1 MYFALRSRTTL
12 IAGIAVFLF
21 SSLLI
26 FFLTADLF
34 QPSIDEGIYLE
45 GGHRVLQ
52 GEVPYR
58 DFFAYTGPLVYW
70 IQAALETA
78 FGPDMRMLRLSVI
91 LPVGFTCLGIY
102 WMAERFAGWQS
113 GIAVALVFLGMRMPS
128 FQHFTVSH
136 RWLST
141 CFMTLSIAA
150 ALDAARLDP
159 ARDVRARWLWCAA
172 GALAA
177 AAAWSTPPYLIPLA
191 ILTLWTASRGVAK
204 IGTRMALAFLAGGVL
219 LVSLP
224 ALLWMAGHHALV
236 PMLDKLIWASRQY
249 EVANRVPFGYYPY
262 GFQTGRNAVGVFG
275 KALAWIK
282 DVRMMIPVVLVPLSI
297 VLGMIQMIR
306 GRWKGPAALLVWLA
320 LGMLLT
326 TWPRWDVNLLIGV
339 TPPCYVLLL
348 IWCEETMRSGNAIVR
363 AAILSAYLVALT
375 LSFTYAAQLLST
387 VDAFVYFPTRFGLQ
401 RNIEED
407 GDAYAAL
414 EQRIP
419 EGESVFVFPYLPV
432 INYMLKTRNPTSYA
446 WLQPGMMSREDEAI
460 VLHEL
465 EAGPP
470 KFILRQYYPDVRVL
484 NVWPNSDRSRMRFP
498 SIEDFIASRYMAVDK
513 VTSPHF
519 EMTVFERRV
528 R

>member
-1 MYFALRSRTTL
+1 LSSALRLRPTL

-21 SSLLI
+21 SSLLV

-34 QPSIDEGIYLE
+34 QPNIDEGIYLE
-45 GGHRVLQ
+45 GGHRILH

-70 IQAALETA
+70 IQAALETV
-78 FGPDMRMLRLSVI
+78 FGPDMRMLRLSVV
-91 LPVGFTCLGIY
+91 LPVGLTCFGMF

-113 GIAVALVFLGMRMPS
+113 GIGAALVFLGMRIPS
-128 FQHFTVSH
+128 YQLFTVNH

-141 CFMTLSIAA
+141 CFLTLAIAA
-150 ALDAARLDP
+150 ALDAATLDP
-159 ARDVRARWLWCAA
+159 AGNARARWLWCAA

-191 ILTLWTASRGVAK
+191 ILVLWTASRRGAR
-204 IGTRMALAFLAGGVL
+204 TTLAFLTGGVL
-219 LVSLP
+219 VISLP
-224 ALLWMAGHHALV
+224 ALLWLAAHHALA
-236 PMLDKLIWASRQY
+236 PMLDKLVWASRRY

-262 GFQTGRNAVGVFG
+262 GFQTTRQAVGSLG
-275 KALAWIK
+275 KTLAWIK

-339 TPPCYVLLL
+339 TPPCYAILL
-348 IWCEETMRSGNAIVR
+348 IWCEETMRSGGAVVR

-375 LSFTYAAQLLST
+375 LSFAYAAQLLST

-407 GDAYAAL
+407 GEAWAAL

-432 INYMLKTRNPTSYA
+432 INYMLKTRNPTSYS
-446 WLQPGMMSREDEAI
+446 WLQPGMMSHEDEAI
-460 VLHEL
+460 ALHEL
-465 EAGPP
+465 QAGPP
-470 KFILRQYYPDVRVL
+470 KFILRQYYPDARIL

-498 SIEDFIASRYMAVDK
+498 SIEEFIASRYTAVDK

-519 EMTVFERRV
+519 EMTVFERQAR
-528 R
+528 

>member
-1 MYFALRSRTTL
+1 MSSALRPRTTL

-45 GGHRVLQ
+45 GGHRILQ
-52 GEVPYR
+52 GQVPYR

-78 FGPDMRMLRLSVI
+78 FGSDMRLLRLSVI
-91 LPVGFTCLGIY
+91 LPVGLTCLGMY

-150 ALDAARLDP
+150 ALDAARD
-159 ARDVRARWLWCAA
+159 RRARWLWCAA

-191 ILTLWTASRGVAK
+191 ILMLWTGSRRAR
-204 IGTRMALAFLAGGVL
+204 IALAFLTGGVL

-224 ALLWMAGHHALV
+224 ALLWLVAHHALI
-236 PMLDKLIWASRQY
+236 PMFDKLVWASRQY

-262 GFQTGRNAVGVFG
+262 GFQSVRQAVGSLG
-275 KALAWIK
+275 KTLGWIK

-297 VLGMIQMIR
+297 VLGIIQTIR

-339 TPPCYVLLL
+339 TPPCYVILLN
-348 IWCEETMRSGNAIVR
+348 WCEKTMRSGNTMVR
-363 AAILSAYLVALT
+363 AAILSTYLVALT

-401 RNIEED
+401 RNIAED
-407 GDAYAAL
+407 GDAWAAL

-446 WLQPGMMSREDEAI
+446 WLQPGMMSHEDEAI
-460 VLHEL
+460 VLREL
-465 EAGPP
+465 QASPP

-484 NVWPNSDRSRMRFP
+484 SVWPNSDRSRMRFP
-498 SIEDFIASRYMAVDK
+498 SIEGFIASRYTAVDK

-519 EMTVFERRV
+519 EFTVFERRTQ
-528 R
+528 

>member
-1 MYFALRSRTTL
+1 MPSATRSRTTL
-12 IAGIAVFLF
+12 IAGIALFLF

-45 GGHRVLQ
+45 GGHRILQ

-70 IQAALETA
+70 LQAALEA
-78 FGPDMRMLRLSVI
+78 MFGPDMRLLRLSVV
-91 LPVGFTCLGIY
+91 LSVGLTCLGMFRI
-102 WMAERFAGWQS
+102 AERFAGWQS
-113 GIAVALVFLGMRMPS
+113 GIAVALVYLGMRMPS

-141 CFMTLSIAA
+141 CFLTLAIAA
-150 ALDAARLDP
+150 ALDAAR
-159 ARDVRARWLWCAA
+159 DVKARWLWCAA

-191 ILTLWTASRGVAK
+191 ILIIWTASRRE
-204 IGTRMALAFLAGGVL
+204 TRFAVGFIAGGVL

-224 ALLWMAGHHALV
+224 ALFWLLEHHALL

-262 GFQTGRNAVGVFG
+262 GFQTMQRAVGVFG
-275 KALAWIK
+275 KTLGWIK
-282 DVRMMIPVVLVPLSI
+282 DVRMMIPVVLGPLAILLGFIQI
-297 VLGMIQMIR
+297 VR

-320 LGMLLT
+320 FGMLLT

-339 TPPCYVLLL
+339 TPPCYVILL
-348 IWCEETMRSGNAIVR
+348 IWCEETMRAAGATVR
-363 AAILSAYLVALT
+363 AAILSVYLVALT

-407 GDAYAAL
+407 GEAYAAL

-419 EGESVFVFPYLPV
+419 EGEGVFVFPYLPV
-432 INYMLKTRNPTSYA
+432 INYMLKTRNPTSYS
-446 WLQPGMMSREDEAI
+446 WLQPGMMSHADEAI
-460 VLHEL
+460 ALHEL

-470 KFILRQYYPDVRVL
+470 KFILRQYNPDVQIL
-484 NVWPNSDRSRMRFP
+484 SVWPNSDRSLMRFP
-498 SIEDFIASRYMAVDK
+498 SIEDFIANRYTAVDK

-519 EMTVFERRV
+519 EMTVFERRAP
-528 R
+528 

>member
-1 MYFALRSRTTL
+1 LPSALRSRTTL

-45 GGHRVLQ
+45 GGHRILQ
-52 GEVPYR
+52 GQVPYR

-91 LPVGFTCLGIY
+91 LSVGLTCLGMFR
-102 WMAERFAGWQS
+102 MAERFAGWQS
-113 GIAVALVFLGMRMPS
+113 GIAVALVYLGMRMPS

-141 CFMTLSIAA
+141 CFLTLAIAV
-150 ALDAARLDP
+150 ALDAVRLDQSS
-159 ARDVRARWLWCAA
+159 AVQARWLWCAA

-191 ILTLWTASRGVAK
+191 ILMLWTVSRRH
-204 IGTRMALAFLAGGVL
+204 TRIAFGFLVVGVL

-224 ALLWMAGHHALV
+224 ALLWLAEHHALI

-262 GFQTGRNAVGVFG
+262 GFQTSRTAVGAFG
-275 KALAWIK
+275 KALGWIK
-282 DVRMMIPVVLVPLSI
+282 DVRMMIPVVLVPLAI
-297 VLGMIQMIR
+297 VLGFIQMVR
-306 GRWKGPAALLVWLA
+306 GRWKGAAALLVWLA

-339 TPPCYVLLL
+339 TPPCYVILL
-348 IWCEETMRSGNAIVR
+348 IWCEETMRSGNGMVR

-407 GDAYAAL
+407 GEAYAAL

-432 INYMLKTRNPTSYA
+432 INFMLKTRNPTSYA
-446 WLQPGMMSREDEAI
+446 WLQPGMMSHEDEATA
-460 VLHEL
+460 LREL

-470 KFILRQYYPDVRVL
+470 RFILRQYYPDVRVFA
-484 NVWPNSDRSRMRFP
+484 VWPNSDRSRMRFP
-498 SIEDFIASRYMAVDK
+498 SIEQFIASRYTAVDK
-513 VTSPHF
+513 VSSPHF
-519 EMTVFERRV
+519 EMTVFELRK
-528 R
+528 

>member
-1 MYFALRSRTTL
+1 M
-12 IAGIAVFLF
+12 FLF

-45 GGHRVLQ
+45 GGHRILQ
-52 GEVPYR
+52 GQVPYR

-70 IQAALETA
+70 IQAALDTA
-78 FGPDMRMLRLSVI
+78 FGSDMRMLRLSVI
-91 LPVGFTCLGIY
+91 LSVGLTCLGIFR
-102 WMAERFAGWQS
+102 MAERFAGWQN

-141 CFMTLSIAA
+141 CFMTLSIAVALEA
-150 ALDAARLDP
+150 AGPDTASH
-159 ARDVRARWLWCAA
+159 VRARWLWCVA

-177 AAAWSTPPYLIPLA
+177 AAAWSTPPYLFPLA
-191 ILTLWTASRGVAK
+191 ILILWTASRRE
-204 IGTRMALAFLAGGVL
+204 TRIAAGFLIGGVL

-224 ALLWMAGHHALV
+224 ALLWLVAHHALL

-262 GFQTGRNAVGVFG
+262 GFQTVRQAVGAFG
-275 KALAWIK
+275 KTLGWIK
-282 DVRMMIPVVLVPLSI
+282 DVRMMIPVVLVPLGI
-297 VLGMIQMIR
+297 ALGFIQMVR

-339 TPPCYVLLL
+339 TPPCYVILL
-348 IWCEETMRSGNAIVR
+348 IWCEEAMRSGGAIVR
-363 AAILSAYLVALT
+363 AAVLSAYLVALT
-375 LSFTYAAQLLST
+375 LSFTYAAQLLSA

-407 GDAYAAL
+407 GEAYAAL

-419 EGESVFVFPYLPV
+419 EGASVFVFPYLPV
-432 INYMLKTRNPTSYA
+432 INFMLKTRNPTSYA
-446 WLQPGMMSREDEAI
+446 WLQPGMMSHEDEAI
-460 VLHEL
+460 VLRRTRGGAARIHPAPIL
-465 EAGPP
+465 SGCAGPERLAEQRP
-470 KFILRQYYPDVRVL
+470 VEDAISLDRGIHRKPVYGGGQGQITALRDDCLRAPGTIG
-484 NVWPNSDRSRMRFP
+484 F
-498 SIEDFIASRYMAVDK
+498 A
-513 VTSPHF
+513 
-519 EMTVFERRV
+519 
-528 R
+528 